1 MAGNRFQASVDGQ
14 IALLNDGHPLEA
26 FDRYFAADGVMY
38 ANGEIFARNAAEGR
52 RKQEPYIASATS
64 ITGNIVDLVVSEEKQ
79 ICAFRNRSS
88 FVTSG
93 GKTHQIDGLCWQR
106 WLDGKIVEERYFDG
120 DEMQKVLNIGILKSP
135 AIVLKPPRIAVI

>member
-1 MAGNRFQASVDGQ
+1 MAGNQFQASVDGQ
-14 IALLNDGHPLEA
+14 IVLLNDGQPLEA

-52 RKQEPYIASATS
+52 RKQEPYIASAAS
-64 ITGNIVDLVVSEEKQ
+64 ITGNIVDLVVSEENQ

-120 DEMQKVLNIGILKSP
+120 DEMQKMLNVGILTSP
-135 AIVLKPPRIAVI
+135 EKCD